1 MKTII
6 IGAGGFGREI
16 LDTIHQINILKPT
29 YNLVGFID
37 NRIKK
42 GTIVNDLI
50 VLGNDDILDNYVG
63 INLIIGVGAP
73 HIREKIYNR
82 YKDQFNFLTIIHPT
96 AIVSKYAKIADC
108 VIIQAFCIVAANVNL
123 KKGVCI
129 NARTGIG
136 HDSIVGDF
144 SSIQSF
150 CDITGANKIG
160 KLCFLGTGVKVI
172 PELILGDECY
182 VCAGSIIFKSAN
194 KKSKIM
200 GNPSKIIG

>member
-6 IGAGGFGREI
+6 IGAGGFGREV

-29 YNLVGFID
+29 YNVVGFID
-37 NRIKK
+37 NKIKK
-42 GTIVNDLI
+42 GTIVNDVT
-50 VLGNDDILDNYVG
+50 VLGNDDILDDYVG
-63 INLIIGVGAP
+63 VNLIIGVGDP
-73 HIREKIYNR
+73 HIREKIYIRN
-82 YKDQFNFLTIIHPT
+82 KDKFNFLTIIHPT

-108 VIIQAFCIVAANVNL
+108 VIIQAFCIVAANANIM
-123 KKGVCI
+123 KGVCI

-144 SSIQSF
+144 TSIQSF

-160 KLCFLGTGVKVI
+160 KLCFFGTGVKVI
-172 PELILGDECY
+172 PELKLGDECY

-194 KKSKIM
+194 
-200 GNPSKIIG
+200 NNSKIIGNPAKKIG